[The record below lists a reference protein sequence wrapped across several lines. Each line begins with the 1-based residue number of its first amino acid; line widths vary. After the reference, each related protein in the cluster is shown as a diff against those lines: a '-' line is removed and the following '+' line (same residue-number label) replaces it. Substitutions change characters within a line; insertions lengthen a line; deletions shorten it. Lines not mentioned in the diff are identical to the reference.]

1 MVAYFILL
9 VVVIGV
15 QFLLQ
20 MLLGSLGL
28 PLITIELIVNLVI
41 AFIFSF
47 INYRG
52 YKKEAFKD
60 PSFHKSVLSYFLVFT
75 LISLILYGVSYFL

>member
-20 MLLGSLGL
+20 LLLGSLGL

-52 YKKEAFKD
+52 YKKEAFED
-60 PSFHKSVLSYFLVFT
+60 VAFHRSVFGYFIVFSIISFV
-75 LISLILYGVSYFL
+75 IYGINYLL

>member
-47 INYRG
+47 
-52 YKKEAFKD
+52 
-60 PSFHKSVLSYFLVFT
+60 LLFLNG
-75 LISLILYGVSYFL
+75 GVASRQGAQ

>member
-20 MLLGSLGL
+20 LLLGSLGL

-60 PSFHKSVLSYFLVFT
+60 VSFHRSVFGYFIVFSI
-75 LISLILYGVSYFL
+75 ISFVIYGINYLL